1 VRAALFTSAG
11 RPGYARLKLP
21 IAEVKSAILG
31 HPEFAAFQ
39 KKATQ
44 HFNDWRTAATKRLIA
59 FDKHSHPKALIETL
73 AEELLAAFRQAPLLD
88 AYDVY
93 QHLMDYWAETMQD
106 DAYLIAADGWVARA
120 ARIVETDKKGK
131 RKDKGWACD
140 LIPKALIVKRYFAN
154 EQSTLDAK
162 DAELEATVATI
173 AELEEEHGGEEGAF
187 GALDKIAKAEVN
199 ARLKEIDGDKESQD
213 EAAVLRRWLD
223 LSESE
228 TALKRAVKEQETA
241 LDALAYEKY
250 PKLSITDIKTLVV
263 DDKWMTD
270 LSATVQGELDRVS
283 QTLTGRIRELAERYA
298 TPLPTLVDEVA
309 TLAARV
315 DEHLKQMGV
324 VSK

>member
-1 VRAALFTSAG
+1 ML
-11 RPGYARLKLP
+11 L
-21 IAEVKSAILG
+21 
-31 HPEFAAFQ
+31 
-39 KKATQ
+39 
-44 HFNDWRTAATKRLIA
+44 
-59 FDKHSHPKALIETL
+59 FDKWRKAITPRLTGFGQHDHSKALIRAVSETL
-73 AEELLAAFRQAPLLD
+73 LATFQAAPLLD

-106 DAYLIAADGWVARA
+106 DVYLIATDGWVAKP

-140 LIPKALIVKRYFAN
+140 LIPKPLIVARYFAK
-154 EQSTLDAK
+154 EQSALDAK
-162 DAELEATVATI
+162 EAELEATVASI
-173 AELEEEHGGEEGAF
+173 AELEEEHGGEEGRF
-187 GALDKIAKAEVN
+187 GALDKIATAEVN
-199 ARLKEIDGDKESQD
+199 ARLKEIDGDKESRD

-228 TALKRAVKEQETA
+228 TALKRTVKAQETA
-241 LDALAYEKY
+241 LDTLAYEKY
-250 PKLSITDIKTLVV
+250 PKLGVSEIKALVI

-270 LSATVQGELDRVS
+270 LSATVQDELDRVS

-315 DEHLKQMGV
+315 DEHLKEMGAV
-324 VSK
+324 WK